1 MIFNKVRE
9 VQEKTPESLPP
20 LVIYKQ
26 APRAATPPPLIIRER
41 PPTPIEV
48 PKEPLVIEK
57 RVSVPEPNRK
67 VIIEHLPPP
76 PPKPR
81 DIILEKWLPREP
93 APRSVYVQKS
103 KEICYQKPV
112 YEVFENKSSR
122 HGHRANSMEKEA
134 SKKSVTRRSNSNE
147 PVYHSNPPNAVYS
160 NKNSKHA
167 KIAGYRIIRQIIPG
181 PNSTSND
188 IEKALARS
196 QKVSC
201 TVYSSHNQAY
211 SPFYENS
218 RYQSCYSNCAQ
229 KTPVCVS
236 SYTNKCSPN
245 IYTPPSSCYS
255 VLNYSSHPK
264 ARQVSVQQCYMP
276 QKINFNKMTK
286 NYKCKEIYRSSSF
299 DRI

>member
-1 MIFNKVRE
+1 M
-9 VQEKTPESLPP
+9 QEKTPESLPP

-26 APRAATPPPLIIRER
+26 SPRAPTPPPLIIRER

-48 PKEPLVIEK
+48 PKEPLVIER
-57 RVSVPEPNRK
+57 RVPVPEPNRK

-76 PPKPR
+76 PQKPR

-112 YEVFENKSSR
+112 YEVIEKKNLK
-122 HGHRANSMEKEA
+122 HGQRAISVEKDA
-134 SKKSVTRRSNSNE
+134 HKKSVTRRSSSNE
-147 PVYHSNPPNAVYS
+147 PCYQPSQIYA
-160 NKNSKHA
+160 NKNSKQT

-181 PNSTSND
+181 PNSTPID

-201 TVYSSHNQAY
+201 TVYSSHNQTY

-218 RYQSCYSNCAQ
+218 RYQSCYSSSPQ
-229 KTPVCVS
+229 KTPLRVHTS
-236 SYTNKCSPN
+236 TNKFSVSPD
-245 IYTPPSSCYS
+245 IYAPPSSCYS

-264 ARQVSVQQCYMP
+264 ARQISVQQCYLP
-276 QKINFNKMTK
+276 QNNFFNKMPK
-286 NYKCKEIYRSSSF
+286 NYKCKEFYRSSSF

>member
-1 MIFNKVRE
+1 M
-9 VQEKTPESLPP
+9 
-20 LVIYKQ
+20 
-26 APRAATPPPLIIRER
+26 IIRER

-57 RVSVPEPNRK
+57 RVPVSVPSRK

-93 APRSVYVQKS
+93 GPRSVFVQKS
-103 KEICYQKPV
+103 KEIGYQKPI
-112 YEVFENKSSR
+112 YEIFENKNSNIK
-122 HGHRANSMEKEA
+122 HGQRPYSQEKDA
-134 SKKSVTRRSNSNE
+134 CKKYVARRSSSNE
-147 PVYHSNPPNAVYS
+147 PIYHSSQVYTK
-160 NKNSKHA
+160 KNTKQA

-181 PNSTSND
+181 PNSTPID

-201 TVYSSHNQAY
+201 TVYTSHNQAC

-218 RYQSCYSNCAQ
+218 RYQSSYSSSKPN
-229 KTPVCVS
+229 TPTRVHS
-236 SYTNKCSPN
+236 HAKKFSDFSN
-245 IYTPPSSCYS
+245 IYAPPSSCYS
-255 VLNYSSHPK
+255 MLNYSCHPK
-264 ARQVSVQQCYMP
+264 ARQVSVQQCFMP
-276 QKINFNKMTK
+276 EKNLKKKIPSR
-286 NYKCKEIYRSSSF
+286 YVCKEICRSTSF

>member
-1 MIFNKVRE
+1 M
-9 VQEKTPESLPP
+9 PP

-26 APRAATPPPLIIRER
+26 SPRAPTPPPLIIRER

-57 RVSVPEPNRK
+57 RIPVSVPSRK

-93 APRSVYVQKS
+93 GPRSVYVQKS
-103 KEICYQKPV
+103 KEIAYQKPT
-112 YEVFENKSSR
+112 YEIFENKNSYVK
-122 HGHRANSMEKEA
+122 HGQRPYSVEKDA
-134 SKKSVTRRSNSNE
+134 CKKYVSRRSSSNE
-147 PVYHSNPPNAVYS
+147 PVYHSSPVYS
-160 NKNSKHA
+160 KKSTKHA

-181 PNSTSND
+181 PNSTSID

-201 TVYSSHNQAY
+201 TVYTSHNQAC

-218 RYQSCYSNCAQ
+218 RYQACYSNSKP
-229 KTPVCVS
+229 KTP
-236 SYTNKCSPN
+236 
-245 IYTPPSSCYS
+245 IYAPPSSCYS
-255 VLNYSSHPK
+255 ITNYGSHSK

-276 QKINFNKMTK
+276 EK
-286 NYKCKEIYRSSSF
+286 NLKNNMPKRYVCKEICRSTSF